1 MHRSLFHHPTTVLST
16 SGLNLHLS
24 DGRTI
29 IDACGGAAVAI
40 LGHGNK
46 EVIAAINYQAQRAS
60 YVHSQSYTVPV
71 VDALADTLLAGSP
84 HGLEKAFF
92 VSSGS
97 EAVEAAM
104 KLAKQYFFERGQPQR
119 CHFVSRYQA
128 YHGNTAGAMSVSTNL
143 ARKAPYEDY
152 GHPHVSHVSPAFAY
166 RYAKAS
172 ETEDDFTYR
181 LLRELEDELLRVGPD
196 RVAAF
201 IAETVGGATAG
212 CVVAPRGYLAGVR
225 ELCDKYDILLI
236 LDEIMCGSGRC
247 GTFFAFS
254 YDEARDE
261 RRIEPDIVTLAKG
274 LGGGYAPIVGVMI
287 HGRVVDV
294 LRRGSTAFNHGHTY
308 QAHPVGCAAALAVQQ
323 ILKRY
328 KLVEQCAAMGA
339 VLERELRSQLAGCK
353 SVGDIRGR
361 GLFWAVEFVRNQE
374 SKATFEPVIGFS
386 RLLEQEAFKRGLAV
400 YPGSGTVDGIRGDH
414 VLLAP
419 PYTVSEEQLRLICQL
434 LRESIDVLEEK
445 FIAPDTYSH

>member
-1 MHRSLFHHPTTVLST
+1 MMHRSLVHYPATILSA
-16 SGLNLHLS
+16 SGINLHLA

-46 EVIAAINYQAQRAS
+46 EVIAAMNDQAQRTS
-60 YVHSQSYTVPV
+60 YVHSQSYTVPS
-71 VDALADTLLAGSP
+71 VDALADSLLAGSP

-119 CHFVSRYQA
+119 SHFISRYQA

-166 RYAKAS
+166 RYAKAG
-172 ETEDDFTYR
+172 ETEGDFTRR
-181 LLRELEDELLRVGPD
+181 LLRELEDELLRVGPH

-212 CVVAPRGYLAGVR
+212 CVVAPRGYLTGVR

-261 RRIEPDIVTLAKG
+261 RRIEPDIVVLAKG
-274 LGGGYAPIVGVMI
+274 LGGGYAPIAGVMI

-294 LRRGSTAFNHGHTY
+294 LRRGPAAFNHGHTY

-328 KLVEQCAAMGA
+328 KLVEQCANMGA
-339 VLERELRSQLAGCK
+339 VLERELRRQLAGCR

-361 GLFWAVEFVRNQE
+361 GLFWAVEFVRDQE
-374 SKATFEPVIGFS
+374 SKATFEPAIGFA
-386 RLLEQEAFKRGLAV
+386 RLLEQEAFNRGLAV
-400 YPGSGTVDGIRGDH
+400 YPGSGTVDGVRGDH

-419 PYTVSEEQLRLICQL
+419 PYTVSEEQLQLICQL
-434 LRESIDVLEEK
+434 LRESIDVLEQE
-445 FIAPDTYSH
+445 FMAPHTV